1 LKTRHS
7 YVRAGRGQFG
17 DRHGLHVDKDDSPKA
32 VPLKAGKEGDWR
44 NTQAKHPRLP
54 AAPQGLQMGRLELT
68 LRNPAE
74 SGHAFR
80 TNPDTEYGPIR
91 TGGRLKADTSK

>member
-32 VPLKAGKEGDWR
+32 VPLKAGKEGDWC

-54 AAPQGLQMGRLELT
+54 AAPQGLRMGRLELT
-68 LRNPAE
+68 RHATVQPTSERPPATLR
-74 SGHAFR
+74 G
-80 TNPDTEYGPIR
+80 
-91 TGGRLKADTSK
+91 